1 LVLGSAA
8 FALWRIHPY
17 ELSYYNELVGGP
29 RGAWRRGFELT
40 YWYDAFNPSVMDEL
54 NRRFPERA
62 QVDFLNKK
70 TDTASPIFYEY
81 RKLRA
86 LRADIILQQ
95 IDQNLP
101 FVWLLTQDSKA
112 YAFTRLLFAMRPWY
126 ASEPRQLDGAR
137 IATVSDPVAVSRARA
152 LFALL
157 DAPERRRRDPPAAPE
172 WIRTYAPWL
181 RHFWGDGLKKAPPPA
196 LNKVIL
202 DWSRSDPAGLL
213 AAARRIALRQTTP
226 ADEQAQRLYSSIA
239 DGANP
244 CWPVA
249 RRELLEQVLQA
260 RPQTLVEAVEILNA
274 HRDEIVKVMSRQG
287 YTDPES
293 IGGYLDRDF

>member
-1 LVLGSAA
+1 TFFFLAAFAGWGTDWLADSLSRTTRRLRGIARPALAGLVLGSAA

-40 YWYDAFNPSVMDEL
+40 YWYDDFNPSVMDEL

-112 YAFTRLLFAMRPWY
+112 
-126 ASEPRQLDGAR
+126 
-137 IATVSDPVAVSRARA
+137 
-152 LFALL
+152 
-157 DAPERRRRDPPAAPE
+157 
-172 WIRTYAPWL
+172 
-181 RHFWGDGLKKAPPPA
+181 
-196 LNKVIL
+196 
-202 DWSRSDPAGLL
+202 
-213 AAARRIALRQTTP
+213 
-226 ADEQAQRLYSSIA
+226 
-239 DGANP
+239 
-244 CWPVA
+244 
-249 RRELLEQVLQA
+249 
-260 RPQTLVEAVEILNA
+260 
-274 HRDEIVKVMSRQG
+274 
-287 YTDPES
+287 
-293 IGGYLDRDF
+293 